1 MFSFDEIS
9 FMKHLVFALVGC
21 LAFAESEAQTQQP
34 IFKDKAD
41 SIGNYGMFQKISK
54 VYRVMGTT
62 NEKQRDSLAAVAK
75 YWVERQERL
84 REKVVGYR
92 WVYSPSH
99 PQLNEALEQNRDS
112 VTAITLTKLAELP
125 PALFQFKN
133 LTKLELIDCRISKL
147 PRKLSRLKK
156 LEHVAVFT
164 DRSDKRIKLATNK
177 TVKTL
182 VIGSNRLPRH
192 YRAFKAL
199 HRLDLSRNNLADFP
213 NIKGCKKLKE
223 LSLRENML
231 TLENLNARSTILEVL
246 ELQKNKIRQV
256 PSAIAQFP
264 NLKRLVFN
272 YNPIESVSDKM
283 SMLQRLEQVGFY
295 SNQLSQVPEA
305 LYSLTSLK
313 EIDLYYNQIER
324 LDARAS
330 QWKKLEVLYLS
341 NNKLISLPDNLG
353 ELTNLRELYVHNN
366 RLSALPE
373 GLGQLTNLKIL
384 RVNSNYL
391 PLLPSI
397 EKLEKLENI
406 DLSNN
411 QLHTFS
417 LNVFK
422 FPKLKI
428 ISLLGNQWD
437 EATKQEIKK
446 QAVALENKEVTVLF
460 N

>member
-1 MFSFDEIS
+1 
-9 FMKHLVFALVGC
+9 
-21 LAFAESEAQTQQP
+21 
-34 IFKDKAD
+34 
-41 SIGNYGMFQKISK
+41 
-54 VYRVMGTT
+54 
-62 NEKQRDSLAAVAK
+62 
-75 YWVERQERL
+75 
-84 REKVVGYR
+84 
-92 WVYSPSH
+92 H

-164 DRSDKRIKLATNK
+164 DRSGKRIKLATNK
-177 TVKTL
+177 TVKAL

-192 YRAFKAL
+192 YRALKVL
-199 HRLDLSRNNLADFP
+199 HRLDLSRNNLTDFP

-223 LSLRENML
+223 LSLCDNEL
-231 TLENLNARSTILEVL
+231 TLEKLRAESATLEVL
-246 ELQKNKIRQV
+246 ELQKNKIRVV

-366 RLSALPE
+366 RLSSLPE
-373 GLGQLTNLKIL
+373 GLSAMTNLKIL

-391 PLLPSI
+391 PALPNI
-397 EKLEKLENI
+397 ESLDKLENI
-406 DLSNN
+406 DLANN
-411 QLHTFS
+411 HLHTFP
-417 LNVFK
+417 LGVFK

-428 ISLLGNQWD
+428 ISLLGNQWN
-437 EATKQEIKK
+437 EATRQEIKK
-446 QAVALENKEVTVLF
+446 QSAELEKKEVTVLF

>member
-1 MFSFDEIS
+1 
-9 FMKHLVFALVGC
+9 MKHLAFALIGC

-41 SIGNYGMFQKISK
+41 SIEYDGLFQKIIK
-54 VYRVMGTT
+54 VYGVMGTA

-75 YWVERQERL
+75 YWNERQERL

-99 PQLNEALEQNRDS
+99 PLLDEALVQNRDS

-125 PALFQFKN
+125 PELFQFKN

-147 PRKLSRLKK
+147 PRQLSRLKK
-156 LEHVAVFT
+156 LERVSVFT
-164 DRSDKRIKLATNK
+164 DRSGKRLKLAPNK

-182 VIGSNRLPRH
+182 VVGSTRLPKR
-192 YRAFKAL
+192 YGAFKAL
-199 HRLDLSRNNLADFP
+199 HRLDLSRNNLTDFP
-213 NIKGCKKLKE
+213 NMKGCKKLKE
-223 LSLRENML
+223 LSLRENLL
-231 TLENLNARSTILEVL
+231 TLEDLNARSSILEVL
-246 ELQKNKIRQV
+246 ELQKNKIRVV
-256 PSAIAQFP
+256 PAAIAQFP

-283 SMLQRLEQVGFY
+283 SRLQRLEQVGFY
-295 SNQLSQVPEA
+295 SNQLKEVPQA
-305 LYSLTSLK
+305 LYSLHTLK
-313 EIDLYYNQIER
+313 EIDLYHNQIER

-373 GLGQLTNLKIL
+373 GIGQLTNLKIL

-397 EKLEKLENI
+397 EKLERLENI

-437 EATKQEIKK
+437 EVTKQEIRK

>member
-1 MFSFDEIS
+1 
-9 FMKHLVFALVGC
+9 MKHLAFALVGC
-21 LAFAESEAQTQQP
+21 LAFAESQAQTQQP
-34 IFKDKAD
+34 IFKDKTD
-41 SIGNYGMFQKISK
+41 SIEYYGLFQKISK
-54 VYRVMGTT
+54 VYTVMGTN
-62 NEKQRDSLAAVAK
+62 NEKQRDSLAAIAK
-75 YWVERQERL
+75 YWIERQERL
-84 REKVVGYR
+84 REKIVGYR

-99 PQLNEALEQNRDS
+99 LLLTEALRQVRDS
-112 VTAITLTKLAELP
+112 VTAITLTDMATLP
-125 PALFQFKN
+125 PELFLFKN
-133 LTKLELIDCRISKL
+133 LTKLELIDCRISRL
-147 PRKLSRLKK
+147 PRKLSGLKK

-164 DRSDKRIKLATNK
+164 NRSGKRIKLSPNK

-182 VIGSNRLPRH
+182 VIGSNRLPKR
-192 YRAFKAL
+192 YGAFKAL
-199 HRLDLSRNNLADFP
+199 HRLDLSRNNLTDFP
-213 NIKGCKKLKE
+213 NIRGCKKLKE
-223 LSLRENML
+223 LSLRENLLM
-231 TLENLNARSTILEVL
+231 LENLKAHSTTLEVL
-246 ELQKNKIRQV
+246 ELQKNKIKVV
-256 PSAIAQFP
+256 PAAIAQFP

-272 YNPIESVSDKM
+272 YNPIESVSDKLGT
-283 SMLQRLEQVGFY
+283 LQRLEQVGFY
-295 SNQLSQVPEA
+295 SNQLKQVPEA
-305 LYSLTSLK
+305 LYSLPALK

-330 QWKKLEVLYLS
+330 QWKMLEVLYLS

-353 ELTNLRELYVHNN
+353 ALTNLRELYVHNN

-391 PLLPSI
+391 PTLPSI

-417 LNVFK
+417 LDVFK

-437 EATKQEIKK
+437 ETTKQEIKK
-446 QAVALENKEVTVLF
+446 QAVTLEKKEVTVLF

>member
-1 MFSFDEIS
+1 
-9 FMKHLVFALVGC
+9 MKHPAFALIGC

-41 SIGNYGMFQKISK
+41 STEYFGLVQKISK
-54 VYRVMGTT
+54 VYGIMGTT

-75 YWVERQERL
+75 YWTERQEHL

-99 PQLNEALEQNRDS
+99 PLLNEALEQNRDS

-147 PRKLSRLKK
+147 PSKLSRLKK
-156 LEHVAVFT
+156 LGHVAVFT
-164 DRSDKRIKLATNK
+164 DRSGKRIKLATNK

-199 HRLDLSRNNLADFP
+199 HRLDLSRNSLTDFP

-223 LSLRENML
+223 LSLRENLL

-256 PSAIAQFP
+256 PPAIAQFP
-264 NLKRLVFN
+264 HLKRLVFN

-283 SMLQRLEQVGFY
+283 SALQRLEQLGFY
-295 SNQLSQVPEA
+295 SNQLKQVPEA
-305 LYSLTSLK
+305 LYSLRTLK
-313 EIDLYYNQIER
+313 EIDLYFNQIER

-373 GLGQLTNLKIL
+373 SLGQLTNLKIL

-437 EATKQEIKK
+437 EATKQEIRKH
-446 QAVALENKEVTVLF
+446 AVALENKEVTVLF